1 MQFKNPAILYF
12 LALLIIPIL
21 VHLFQLQKF
30 VKVPFTNVA
39 FLQKLVQQNRKSSR
53 IKKWLILATR
63 MLLFSAILFA
73 FSQPYFSDQKSNQKQ
88 DYFIYLDNSLSLQ
101 SKGEKGDLLKIA
113 SQEIIEN
120 ASEESN
126 YNLLTN
132 NDFYADISKSELKKV
147 LLQVKNTS
155 KKIALSTVLLKI
167 TNLQSS
173 KSKTL
178 YKNILLSDFQ
188 NNYIKEF
195 TNVTPPISIIQLE
208 TVTKNNIS
216 IDSAF
221 IANTT
226 IDKLTLKVI
235 IRNQGEEKK
244 NIPITLYNGQKLIS
258 KQSFSIE
265 KNTNK
270 TIDFNIEKGTPF
282 LGKIQVTFN
291 DTYAFDNGF
300 KFTISTAKK
309 INVLSIGEKANF
321 LSKIYTNKEFNFTES
336 SSDNINYNAL
346 QKQQLIILNEVKEMT
361 STLQNSLVEFS
372 EKGGN
377 LVIIPNINLDLNSY
391 ASFFKKKAIGN
402 INKKVEGPLKVSNIH
417 FSHPF
422 FKNIF
427 YKRVQNFQYPSSQHY
442 FPTSLINSTNLISY
456 ENNLGFIKQVNTKNS
471 KIFWIAAPLNKESSN
486 FTNSPLVVPVFYTF
500 GQLSLQPT
508 KLYYYLGQEN
518 TIDIPTQLQKDE
530 ILSIKNGSNS
540 FIPLQQNF
548 QNKVT
553 LSTLEQTEKEDFY
566 HVLNKKDTLKVLAFN
581 NPKEESNL
589 SFLNTDRLLKNNPN
603 ISVSKSVKKLFTEMN
618 KKNEVHWLW
627 KWFLALAIVS
637 LLLEILILK
646 FFKS

>member
-188 NNYIKEF
+188 NNYINEF

-244 NIPITLYNGQKLIS
+244 NLPITLYNGQKLIS

-270 TIDFNIEKGTPF
+270 TIDFKIEKGAPF
-282 LGKIQVTFN
+282 LGKIQVSFN
-291 DTYAFDNGF
+291 DAYAFDNGF

-309 INVLSIGEKANF
+309 INVLSIGKKANF
-321 LSKIYTNKEFNFTES
+321 LSKIYTNKEFSFTES

-372 EKGGN
+372 KKGGN